1 MGSCIVCGVDASREG
16 GRAAAVAARLA
27 RDLGSNAV
35 LVHVDDRGGTRKL
48 PRPPSPRRDRRRR
61 KLLKAT
67 AAECCFPAGT
77 RAKLATGDPTR
88 ELLAAARVEDAEL
101 LVVSTG
107 GLSTASPALLGGTA
121 SALIREAPCPVAVVP
136 ARSAPPLDA
145 EGLRDV
151 VCAIEGRPGDAAVL
165 GLASDL
171 AARLGGQLHTVTNRA
186 DAIDPLDFEIE
197 AERHVVRAPVGDAVK
212 QVAGNAR
219 AGLAVVGGPAA
230 GAANEPQVSLAIALA
245 ADGEI
250 PVVVL
255 PGVAELHAGSG
266 HYELI
271 GSAASLSV
279 S

>member
-1 MGSCIVCGVDASREG
+1 
-16 GRAAAVAARLA
+16 VAARLA

-88 ELLAAARVEDAEL
+88 ELLATARVEDAEL

-165 GLASDL
+165 GLGSDL
-171 AARLGGQLHTVTNRA
+171 ATRLGGELHTVANRD
-186 DAIDPLDFEIE
+186 DAIDPGEFAIE
-197 AERHVVRAPVGDAVK
+197 AERHFVRGPLDGAVK
-212 QVAGNAR
+212 RVASEVR
-219 AGLAVVGGPAA
+219 AGLAVVRGPAA
-230 GAANEPQVSLAIALA
+230 PASMDEPQIPLAIALA
-245 ADGEI
+245 ADGDV

-255 PGVAELHAGSG
+255 TGVAQLHAGSG
-266 HYELI
+266 HYELT
-271 GSAASLSV
+271 GSAA
-279 S
+279 